1 MWQICAFYA
10 FSFGCS
16 GRISYLCIGFCNM
29 LIINTYFDSCNMDA
43 TSGANA
49 LIVNNS

>member
-16 GRISYLCIGFCNM
+16 GRMPYLYIDVCNM
-29 LIINTYFDSCNMDA
+29 LIINAYFDSCNMDA
-43 TSGANA
+43 TSGANH
-49 LIVNNS
+49 